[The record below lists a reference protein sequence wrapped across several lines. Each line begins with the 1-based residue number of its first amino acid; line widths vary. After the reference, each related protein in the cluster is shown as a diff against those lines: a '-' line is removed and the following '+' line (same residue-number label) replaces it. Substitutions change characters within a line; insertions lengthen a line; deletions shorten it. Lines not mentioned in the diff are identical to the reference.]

1 MGLQRLAGAHRA
13 VHHVV
18 PLVGIVEGAE
28 HHAAD
33 QLQPVLVKRLGE
45 DRWVFGHEAHGP
57 QFDAGVT
64 GFRALGEHGAPG
76 RVARII
82 WKLHAPGAGRIA
94 DLDGHVLEPS
104 ERLDGLPGFGP

>member
-1 MGLQRLAGAHRA
+1 LQVRTAPSITSSHWLW
-13 VHHVV
+13 VV
-18 PLVGIVEGAE
+18 KGAE

-33 QLQPVLVKRLGE
+33 QLQIVLVKRLGE
-45 DRWVFGHEAHGP
+45 DRRVFRHEADRP
-57 QFDAGVT
+57 QLNAGVA

-94 DLDGHVLEPS
+94 DLDDHVLEPS
-104 ERLDGLPGFGP
+104 EHLDGLPGFGP